1 MYRSIDSRQKS
12 LASGTPAVA
21 TEALGQ
27 SEPFL
32 EFQERLSRVAP
43 INRPVLL
50 IGERGTGKELAAAR
64 LHYLS
69 NRWQAPLVA
78 LNCAALSPSLIE
90 SELFG
95 YEKGAFTGALQRRFG
110 RFESA
115 DRGTLFLDEIG
126 SIPLEVQEKILRVVE
141 YNVFERVGSSES
153 VEVDVRIIAATNAD
167 LNDLARKNRFKQD
180 LLDRLSFEV
189 LFLPPLRERK
199 EDIALLAG
207 HFAGRMALELAWD
220 EMPVFSDDA
229 IEALQNH
236 PWSGNI
242 RELKNVIERAVYRS
256 DAVTIIDIDFHPF
269 HSPYENPV
277 RAVSVKTP
285 APEMAP
291 VDPNVWLNQPLKAAV
306 WQLKVKMLET
316 ALRKAKYNQKQAAR
330 ILGLSYHQFRGLY
343 RRYKALNNAT
353 APP

>member
-1 MYRSIDSRQKS
+1 MG
-12 LASGTPAVA
+12 SGTSTVV

-43 INRPVLL
+43 INRQVLL

-69 NRWQAPLVA
+69 NRWQAPMVA

-153 VEVDVRIIAATNAD
+153 IEVDVRIIAATNAD
-167 LNDLARKNRFKQD
+167 LNDLTRKNRFKQD

-199 EDIALLAG
+199 EDITLLAG
-207 HFAGRMALELAWD
+207 HFAGRMAMELEWD
-220 EMPVFSDDA
+220 EIPVFSDEA
-229 IEALQNH
+229 VEALEKH
-236 PWSGNI
+236 LWPGNI
-242 RELKNVIERAVYRS
+242 RELKNVIESASVIAENGFIEPAQLPAKITGVFNNS
-256 DAVTIIDIDFHPF
+256 DNNRVSLPAANLPLDERLKEIEKSMII
-269 HSPYENPV
+269 E
-277 RAVSVKTP
+277 
-285 APEMAP
+285 
-291 VDPNVWLNQPLKAAV
+291 
-306 WQLKVKMLET
+306 
-316 ALRKAKYNQKQAAR
+316 ALRKTGGVQVRATELLGINQRSLWHRIKKYGIDVKG
-330 ILGLSYHQFRGLY
+330 I
-343 RRYKALNNAT
+343 KNNDI
-353 APP
+353 

>member
-1 MYRSIDSRQKS
+1 MRQKS
-12 LASGTPAVA
+12 LNTGSSTAV

-69 NRWQAPLVA
+69 NRWQAPMVA

-90 SELFG
+90 PELFG

-141 YNVFERVGSSES
+141 YNVFERVGSSQS
-153 VEVDVRIIAATNAD
+153 IEVDVRIIAATNAD
-167 LNDLARKNRFKQD
+167 LNGLARKNRFKQD

-199 EDIALLAG
+199 EDIALLAA
-207 HFAGRMALELAWD
+207 HFAGRMALELGRD
-220 EMPVFSDDA
+220 EIPAFSDEA
-229 IEALQNH
+229 IEAIENH
-236 PWSGNI
+236 PWPGNI
-242 RELKNVIERAVYRS
+242 RELKNVVERAVYRS
-256 DAVTIIDIDFHPF
+256 DAATITDIEFHPF
-269 HSPYENPV
+269 HSPYENAAF
-277 RAVSVKTP
+277 AVSEKTP
-285 APEMAP
+285 APETGP
-291 VDPNVWLNQPLKAAV
+291 DDPGIWLGQPMTAAV
-306 WQLKVKMLET
+306 WQLKVRMLEA
-316 ALRKAKYNQKQAAR
+316 ALGKAKYNQKKAAR
-330 ILGLSYHQFRGLY
+330 ILGLTYHQFRGLY
-343 RRYKALNNAT
+343 RQYQSVNNA
-353 APP
+353 ADSS